1 MEDLP
6 FHELTLRRYNYLLS
20 IQMKKSVQNSPN
32 IDHNEI
38 AKFEALATRWWD
50 PESEFRTLH
59 QINPLRLEFIN
70 ERAPLEGKKG
80 PRCGVW
86 GWNPL

>member
-1 MEDLP
+1 
-6 FHELTLRRYNYLLS
+6 
-20 IQMKKSVQNSPN
+20 MKKSVQNSPN

-59 QINPLRLEFIN
+59 QLQPSIGRRWSQMPFNGQIRSECHQI
-70 ERAPLEGKKG
+70 
-80 PRCGVW
+80 
-86 GWNPL
+86 